1 MESWG
6 IITASAIAVAVVTA
20 SIAVVYRRMLPA
32 SAWSRSALL
41 SVAVAAIG
49 AVVWGVL
56 GSLAA
61 GDILGMRVV
70 PIAALGGLAAFVA
83 TVAVR
88 ATGAGPA
95 RTLIFAALWSAVVFV
110 PTALLAFS
118 GATALGV
125 QPVDHGGSLAINVAT
140 GAAALGVLLS
150 AGSRAPRLKPA
161 LLPLGTGIVAVV
173 LLVLGWLAW
182 LVGAEF
188 AVDAVTPAILTNGL
202 IGAISGGIGWLIV
215 QRIAHQSSSV
225 SAVAAGLLSGLVAI
239 TAGAPL
245 FSPVSAA
252 AAGLLA
258 GAAACLFTI
267 HRISRSRRQQWF
279 VVGSHLIAGTTGL
292 VLLGLL
298 ATGTGFLFT
307 GQISFLLEQLIA
319 TVGVAAYSCGVSF
332 ALWFALRVVPAV
344 TPVRPRQRVATA
356 SDAR

>member
-1 MESWG
+1 MEIWG
-6 IITASAIAVAVVTA
+6 IITASTIAVAVVTA
-20 SIAVVYRRMLPA
+20 SFVVVYRRMLPA
-32 SAWSRSALL
+32 SPWARSVVL
-41 SVAVAAIG
+41 SSTVVAIG
-49 AVVWGVL
+49 VVVWGVL

-61 GDILGMRVV
+61 GDILGIRIV

-88 ATGAGPA
+88 ATGAPPA

-110 PTALLAFS
+110 PTALLSFS
-118 GATALGV
+118 GTTALGL

-161 LLPLGTGIVAVV
+161 VLPVGTGIVAVV

-202 IGAISGGIGWLIV
+202 VGAVSGGVGWLIV
-215 QRIAHQSSSV
+215 QRIAHQSTSV
-225 SAVAAGLLSGLVAI
+225 SAVAAGLLSGLVAV

-245 FSPVSAA
+245 FTPISAA
-252 AAGLLA
+252 VAGMLA
-258 GAAACLFTI
+258 GAAAGLFTI

-319 TVGVAAYSCGVSF
+319 TVGVAVYSGGVSY

-344 TPVRPRQRVATA
+344 TPEPPRHAVATA
-356 SDAR
+356 IDAR